1 MLVVQLAVAC
11 GLPLVKSLVQ
21 MWPQVPQLNGPPA
34 LLNPL
39 STVPSQSP
47 SRLLQVSAAGP
58 VYPTHT
64 RLPLWHCV
72 VPCRQRPVSQCD
84 MSAIAGL
91 QLTPPPGLP
100 SSICPLQSLSR
111 PSQTSAPVGV
121 H

>member
-1 MLVVQLAVAC
+1 MLATQLAAAWGVPVVESFAHTF
-11 GLPLVKSLVQ
+11 
-21 MWPQVPQLNGPPA
+21 PQLPQLNGSDA

-39 STVPSQSP
+39 SVVPSQS
-47 SRLLQVSAAGP
+47 SSTLLQVSAAGP

-64 RLPLWHCV
+64 RFPLWHCV

-84 MSAIAGL
+84 MSATAGL

-100 SSICPLQSLSR
+100 SSICPLQLLSR